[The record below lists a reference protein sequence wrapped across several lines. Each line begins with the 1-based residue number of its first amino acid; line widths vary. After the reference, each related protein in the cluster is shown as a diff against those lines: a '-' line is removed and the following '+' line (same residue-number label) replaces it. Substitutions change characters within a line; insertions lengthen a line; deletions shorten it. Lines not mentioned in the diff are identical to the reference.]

1 MYSPDPSSLSRANWT
16 NPGTP
21 PRYDFLSL
29 HARSKSASRPADT
42 LKRFIAMN
50 TESLLRSHKH
60 QYARPRRLTTAE
72 RCLDNSSEMIT
83 HKSALVGPVADR
95 FRHKGGKESVDL
107 LGRMQLDHLCSVG
120 DFSEVTRY
128 VSNLLPPVSDRP
140 KKQCVAA

>member
-29 HARSKSASRPADT
+29 HVRSKSASRPADT

-50 TESLLRSHKH
+50 TENLLRSHKH

-72 RCLDNSSEMIT
+72 RCLDHSSDMIT

-107 LGRMQLDHLCSVG
+107 LVEC
-120 DFSEVTRY
+120 
-128 VSNLLPPVSDRP
+128 NLITSALWGISRRAPATLVICCR
-140 KKQCVAA
+140 Q